1 MIDHNA
7 IREAFLGL
15 GLVGDENTG
24 ILRRFGV
31 ILKADNADYLVG
43 REFDL
48 IDSMGGEPS
57 RKLAEKVLI
66 DAAQWCAIS
75 TYKGITTSAEWMQM
89 IEPNVQ
95 NIQDK
100 LSAIF
105 AITNCLGWG
114 KVSDWKLDETA
125 KTLEFTVEH
134 SYYVDA
140 YKHRYN
146 TDAKFPICYM
156 WTGVVGGIMDLLYD
170 QKPHTFTGTEDACSA
185 VSGSICKFSAKETKK
200 KFGFD
205 I

>member
-15 GLVGDENTG
+15 GLVGDESTG

-57 RKLAEKVLI
+57 RKLAEKVLV

-75 TYKGITTSAEWMQM
+75 TYRGITTSDEWNQL

-114 KVSDWKLDETA
+114 KVADWKLDESA
-125 KTLEFTVEH
+125 KTLDFTVEH

-140 YKHRYN
+140 YKHRYSSES
-146 TDAKFPICYM
+146 KFPICHM

-170 QKPHTFTGTEDACSA
+170 QKPHTFTGTEEVCAA
-185 VSGSICKFSAKETKK
+185 MSGDVCKFSAKESKK